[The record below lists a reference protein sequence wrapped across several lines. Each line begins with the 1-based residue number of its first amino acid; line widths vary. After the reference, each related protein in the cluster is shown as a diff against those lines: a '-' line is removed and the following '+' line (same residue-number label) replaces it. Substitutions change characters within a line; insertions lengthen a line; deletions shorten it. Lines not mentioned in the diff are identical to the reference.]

1 MQFPLDLTKSN
12 VTNLISGKPIQ
23 LRKEQ
28 LNGSKHFLKVHPI
41 NHKRMTMAK
50 AKGKGLR
57 LSLTP
62 DEVQASG
69 EGFMDI
75 LRGIKKGA
83 EWIKSH
89 VIDSS
94 LYQTAVKPIV
104 KELVTTAA
112 TAAKTALPVAAPLI
126 QAAVDKGSEVTNAY
140 GLVIPPALNAM
151 KSHSKQKRGRPSVSS
166 NAMKS
171 HSKPKAKAKPKA
183 KKQVGGS
190 FLIN

>member
-112 TAAKTALPVAAPLI
+112 TAAKTALPVAAAPLI
-126 QAAVDKGSEVTNAY
+126 QAAVDKGSEITNAY

-166 NAMKS
+166 MKA
-171 HSKPKAKAKPKA
+171 KPKAKAKA

>member
-140 GLVIPPALNAM
+140 GLVIPP
-151 KSHSKQKRGRPSVSS
+151 KQKRGRPSVSS